1 MSLTIGKGP
10 FGPDPQGSFDF
21 EPPDRVVYVERFPRR
36 VRGVVEGATVIDS
49 DDVLLV
55 HETGALPHYAF
66 PRDAVDVSAA
76 DDPHAEGHV
85 HVDWDAVDAWYE
97 EDERV
102 FVHPRD
108 PYHRI
113 DSFSTSR
120 RVTVS
125 VEGKQIADSTN
136 AVALYETG
144 LPVRYYLSTA
154 DIRMDV
160 LEESSTRTRC
170 AYKGTARHWSV
181 RLDGRVVNDV
191 AWQYDLEVRREGEH
205 VRGLIA
211 FYGERV
217 DLQVS

>member
-10 FGPDPQGSFDF
+10 FGQDPQGSFDF
-21 EPPDRVVYVERFPRR
+21 EPPGHVVYVERFPRR
-36 VRGVVEGATVIDS
+36 VRAVVEGATVIDS
-49 DDVLLV
+49 DEVLLV
-55 HETGALPHYAF
+55 HETGSLPHYAF
-66 PRDAVDVSAA
+66 PRDDVDVSAS

-85 HVDWDAVDAWYE
+85 RVDWDSVDAWYE

-125 VEGKQIADSTN
+125 VEGQQIADSTN

-154 DIRMDV
+154 DIRMDL
-160 LEESSTRTRC
+160 LEESPTRTRC
-170 AYKGTARHWSV
+170 PYKGTARHWSV
-181 RLDGRVVNDV
+181 RVGERVVNDV
-191 AWQYDLEVRREGEH
+191 AWQYDLEVGREGEH

-217 DLQVS
+217 DLQVG